1 MFVTITREYGAGG
14 STLARRVAEL
24 LDWRLVD
31 NELIEEV
38 AKRAGVSVEAVAE
51 REERAPTFVERLARA
66 LAMATPELLGPD
78 TIAAPE
84 AEEARLVKVTE
95 QVVTDLCAEGDA
107 VFVGRA
113 AVAMLHDR
121 ADALHVRLVASPEHR
136 ATVIAARLG
145 VSPDEAAKRIRE
157 VDADRTR
164 YHRQWYGR
172 DWAEPRNYHMTLHTE
187 WLGLEGAARLVVE
200 AAGGGAAQRRG

>member
-1 MFVTITREYGAGG
+1 MFVTMTREYGAGG
-14 STLARRVAEL
+14 STVARRVAEL

-38 AKRAGVSVEAVAE
+38 AKRAGVSTEVVAE
-51 REERAPTFVERLARA
+51 REERAPTFIERLARA

-78 TIAAPE
+78 TMAAPE
-84 AEEARLVKVTE
+84 AEEARLVKITE
-95 QVVTDLCAEGDA
+95 QVMADLCAEGDS

-121 ADALHVRLVASPEHR
+121 ADALHVRLVASAEHR

-145 VSPDEAAKRIRE
+145 VSLEEAAKRVHD

-164 YHRQWYGR
+164 YHRQWYDR
-172 DWAEPRNYHMTLHTE
+172 DWAEARNYHLTLNTE
-187 WLGLEGAARLVVE
+187 WLGLECSAHLVVVAARDML
-200 AAGGGAAQRRG
+200 GRKR